1 MKRIGPLV
9 IILSAILIF
18 SFGCRNRS
26 GESGFNVVLVS
37 IDTLRP
43 DHLGCYGYTAETSP
57 TIDRLA
63 AEGVR
68 FENAFSSTTWT
79 LPAHISLL
87 TGMPN
92 VVHGVTSEAHLLDE
106 KRTTLAE
113 IMRRSGCL
121 TLGVFTGPYL
131 LPFWGFH
138 QGFDTYA
145 DATRYDKTLKGAEVI
160 SAAERGRTTPD
171 ALAKV
176 ENMLA
181 ENPGRRF
188 FLFLHLFDAHPDFDP
203 PPPYNTMF
211 DPDYSGSVTGIDTFN
226 NPAVNADMMERDL
239 FHLQALYDGE
249 IRYVNDKG
257 LDRLLEILES
267 RQCLENT
274 LIVLTS
280 DHGEEFFEHGVFGH
294 RQNLYDTTL
303 HIPLIL
309 WAPGLVPSGVTV
321 KTPVRIYDILP
332 TILELTKTEIP
343 AEVIG
348 RSLVPLFSEEGWGKD
363 WPGLFAELESY
374 SLKMEAVR
382 TERYKMIVDF
392 KNDVRALFDL
402 EADPAEKAPFY
413 DRTSPLFVQYQDI
426 FFKKRWDLTSI
437 ANNLPKGT
445 LRREDMDPELRERL
459 RSLGYIK

>member
-1 MKRIGPLV
+1 MKTKEW
-9 IILSAILIF
+9 ILILLAGMLAF
-18 SFGCRNRS
+18 ASGCGQTNA
-26 GESGFNVVLVS
+26 GFNVVLIS

-43 DHLGCYGYTAETSP
+43 DHLGCYGYGVDTSP

-79 LPAHISLL
+79 LPAHVSLL
-87 TGMPN
+87 TGMPDG
-92 VVHGVTSEAHLLDE
+92 VHGVTSEASLLDE
-106 KRTTLAE
+106 NRDTLAE
-113 IMRRSGCL
+113 IMRRTGRH

-145 DATRYDKTLKGAEVI
+145 DATRYDKTLEGAEVI
-160 SAAERGRTTPD
+160 SAAEKGRTTPD
-171 ALAKV
+171 ALDRV
-176 ENMLA
+176 EALLA
-181 ENPGRRF
+181 DISGRPF

-203 PPPYNTMF
+203 PPPYDTRF
-211 DPDYSGSVTGIDTFN
+211 DPGYSGSVTGIDIMN
-226 NPAVNADMMERDL
+226 NPSVHAAMPERDRL
-239 FHLQALYDGE
+239 HLQALYDGE
-249 IRYVNDKG
+249 IRFINDRG
-257 LDRLLEILES
+257 LDRLLGILEA

-303 HIPLIL
+303 RIPLIV
-309 WAPGLVPSGVTV
+309 WAPALVPSGVTV

-332 TILELTKTEIP
+332 TILELT
-343 AEVIG
+343 EVPRPDGILG
-348 RSLVPLFSEEGWGKD
+348 RSLVPLFSEEAVEGE
-363 WPGLFAELESY
+363 WPSLFAGLESQ
-374 SLKMEAVR
+374 SRKMEALR
-382 TERYKMIVDF
+382 TERYKMVVDF

-402 EADPAEKAPFY
+402 QADPEEKAPLT
-413 DRTSPLFVQYQDI
+413 DRSLPLFLQFQDM
-426 FFKKRWDLTSI
+426 FFKQRWELTSI
-437 ANNLPKGT
+437 AENLPKGPV
-445 LRREDMDPELRERL
+445 RRRDMDPELRERL